1 MEMEK
6 LWERVKKSVVEGAT
20 FAAEKTEERTKLG
33 KAKIEILNTKHRI
46 SKSFTELG
54 GLAYDSLKAGKAD
67 EVAKSKEIKAVIS
80 SIQKLEKELDEKEKA
95 YEEMRK
101 SAAEKTPKKKKK

>member
-6 LWERVKKSVVEGAT
+6 LWVRVKKSVVESAT
-20 FAAEKTEERTKLG
+20 FAAEKTEELTKLG
-33 KAKIEILNTKHRI
+33 KAKIEILNTKHKI

-67 EVAKSKEIKAVIS
+67 EMVKSKGIKAVIA
-80 SIQKLEKELDEKEKA
+80 SIQKLEKELVEKEKA
-95 YEEMRK
+95 YEEVK
-101 SAAEKTPKKKKK
+101 QTSTENTSKKKKK